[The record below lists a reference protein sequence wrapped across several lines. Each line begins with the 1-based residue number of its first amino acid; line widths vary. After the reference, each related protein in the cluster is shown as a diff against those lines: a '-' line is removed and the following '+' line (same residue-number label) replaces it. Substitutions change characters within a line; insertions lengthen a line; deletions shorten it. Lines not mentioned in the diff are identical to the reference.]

1 MQQETSDNVSY
12 VSLVSICSFTRTH
25 TMLYTLYSIHPL
37 QKETYPP
44 SMNRILIL
52 QRFSI
57 FKHVLQD
64 QSFYYSK
71 QSNTSLVKEF
81 LSHIYFFHKN
91 L

>member
-1 MQQETSDNVSY
+1 MQQGTSDNGNY
-12 VSLVSICSFTRTH
+12 VSLVSICSFTKTH
-25 TMLYTLYSIHPL
+25 TMLYKKKRTR
-37 QKETYPP
+37 P
-44 SMNRILIL
+44 SMNWHRILML